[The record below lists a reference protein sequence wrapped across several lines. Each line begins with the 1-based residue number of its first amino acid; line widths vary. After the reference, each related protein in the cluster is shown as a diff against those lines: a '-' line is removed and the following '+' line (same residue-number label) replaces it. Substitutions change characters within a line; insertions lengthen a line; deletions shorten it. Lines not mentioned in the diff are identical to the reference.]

1 MTGYVAA
8 LHLSEQYT
16 FSKASRDVVDLVAGM
31 GVAGDVHYGATV
43 RHRSRVAADPTQPN
57 LRQVHLMPSE
67 LFVGLAATGFTVQ
80 PGDLGEN
87 ITTTGIDLH
96 ALPTGTLLRLGGPS
110 AEHSAL
116 VCITGLRNPCGQIE
130 GFESGL
136 LEQVRRDGQRT
147 AGVMAVVVQ
156 GGSVSVGA
164 PISVQ
169 FPPPPHLPLERV

>member
-1 MTGYVAA
+1 MIGFVAA
-8 LHLSEQYT
+8 LNMNEGYT
-16 FSKASRDVVDLVAGM
+16 FSKASRDIVELVAGM
-31 GVAGDVHYGATV
+31 GVVGDAHYGATV

-67 LFVGLAATGFTVQ
+67 LFADLAASGFTVE

-116 VCITGLRNPCGQIE
+116 VCITGLRNPCGQID
-130 GFESGL
+130 GFQSGL
-136 LEQVRRDGQRT
+136 LAQVRHDGQHT

-164 PISVQ
+164 AISVQ
-169 FPPPPHLPLERV
+169 YPPPPHLPLKRV